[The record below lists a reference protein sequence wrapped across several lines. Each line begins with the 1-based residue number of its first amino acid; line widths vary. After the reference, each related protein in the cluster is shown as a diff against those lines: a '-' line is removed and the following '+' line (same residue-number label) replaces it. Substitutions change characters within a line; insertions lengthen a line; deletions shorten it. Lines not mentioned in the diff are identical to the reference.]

1 MMDLSLSLQ
10 AARSF
15 KLLATDATE
24 LARACMTSDYQDC
37 GH

>member
-10 AARSF
+10 ARSF